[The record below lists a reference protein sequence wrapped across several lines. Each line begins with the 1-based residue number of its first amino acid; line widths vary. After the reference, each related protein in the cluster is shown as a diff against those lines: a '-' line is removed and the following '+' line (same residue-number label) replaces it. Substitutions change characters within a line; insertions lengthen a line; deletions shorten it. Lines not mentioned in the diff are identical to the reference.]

1 MVCATRSIPRTAV
14 DPRTER
20 SGKRG
25 GTGVFDDGVV
35 VLGLATA
42 IWAILMIANRRLGPS
57 QTLRKVLYGAGV
69 LIFGYA
75 VARLAGWV

>member
-1 MVCATRSIPRTAV
+1 M
-14 DPRTER
+14 
-20 SGKRG
+20 
-25 GTGVFDDGVV
+25 FDDGVV